1 MTAPHDTVAVI
12 RRFNRFYTRA
22 IGVLDRGHVGSPYT
36 LAETRTL
43 YEIATAPGPKGGVTP
58 KAVGERIG
66 LDPGYLSRIVK
77 RLERDGLVRREPS
90 DVDGRSV
97 VLRPSEDGSALM
109 AVLQQRSIA
118 QVEGLIA
125 GLSAG
130 QRAELTSALQT
141 VERLLGGGPPAE
153 PWTLGDPALGDYG
166 WVVQAHGEIYGRE
179 YGWDQRFEAL
189 VARIVADFVEALDPA
204 RERCWIARQGGRN
217 IGSIFLA
224 KGEGDTAKLRLLLV
238 DPQARGLGV
247 GRRLVDECIAFAR
260 AAGYARITL
269 WTQSIL
275 TAARAIYAQA
285 GFELVDSWPNR
296 DFGGW
301 GLTSERWDLKL

>member
-43 YEIATAPGPKGGVTP
+43 YEIAVGQGVTP
-58 KAVGERIG
+58 KAVGERTG

-90 DVDGRSV
+90 DVDGRSI
-97 VLRPSEDGSALM
+97 VLRPSEEGAALM
-109 AVLQQRSIA
+109 AVLQQRSVA

-125 GLSAG
+125 GLTAP
-130 QRAELTSALQT
+130 QRAELTAALET
-141 VERLLGGGPPAE
+141 VERLLEGGPPAE
-153 PWTLGDPALGDYG
+153 PWTLSGPELGDYG
-166 WVVQAHGEIYGRE
+166 WVVQSHGEIYGRE
-179 YGWDQRFEAL
+179 YGWDHRFEAL
-189 VARIVADFVEALDPA
+189 VARIVADFVDGFDPG
-204 RERCWIARQGGRN
+204 RERCWIAKQGGRN

-247 GRRLVDECIAFAR
+247 GRRLRRDHALDPEHLDRR
-260 AAGYARITL
+260 AGDLR
-269 WTQSIL
+269 
-275 TAARAIYAQA
+275 
-285 GFELVDSWPNR
+285 P
-296 DFGGW
+296 GG
-301 GLTSERWDLKL
+301 L

>member
-43 YEIATAPGPKGGVTP
+43 YEIATSEGVTP
-58 KAVGERIG
+58 KAVGERTG

-90 DVDGRSV
+90 DVDGRSI
-97 VLRPSEDGSALM
+97 VLRPSVQGAALM

-118 QVEGLIA
+118 QAEDLIA
-125 GLSAG
+125 DLSAP
-130 QRAELTSALQT
+130 QRAELTAALET
-141 VERLLGGGPPAE
+141 AERLLEGGSPAE
-153 PWTLGDPALGDYG
+153 PWTLADPELGDYG
-166 WVVQAHGEIYGRE
+166 WVVQSHGEIYGRE
-179 YGWDQRFEAL
+179 YGWDHRFEAL
-189 VARIVADFVEALDPA
+189 VARIVADFVDDFDPA
-204 RERCWIARQGGRN
+204 RERCWIAKQGGRN

-224 KGEGDTAKLRLLLV
+224 KGEGDVAKLRLLLV
-238 DPQARGLGV
+238 DPRARGLGV
-247 GRRLVDECIAFAR
+247 GRRLVDECIGFAR
-260 AAGYARITL
+260 AAGYAEITL

>member
-1 MTAPHDTVAVI
+1 MPAPHDTVAVI

-22 IGVLDRGHVGSPYT
+22 IGVMDKGHVGSPYT

-43 YEIATAPGPKGGVTP
+43 YEIATAQGVTP
-58 KAVGERIG
+58 KAVGERTG
-66 LDPGYLSRIVK
+66 LDPGYLSRILK
-77 RLERDGLVRREPS
+77 RLERDGLVQREPS

-97 VLRPSEDGSALM
+97 VLRPSEEGAALM
-109 AVLQQRSIA
+109 AVLQQRSAA
-118 QVEGLIA
+118 QAEGLITNLTA
-125 GLSAG
+125 A
-130 QRAELTSALQT
+130 QRLELTAALET
-141 VERLLGGGPPAE
+141 VERLLQGEPARE
-153 PWTLGDPALGDYG
+153 PWTLEEPALGDYG

-179 YGWDQRFEAL
+179 YGWDHRFEAL
-189 VARIVADFVEALDPA
+189 VARIVADFVDGFDPA
-204 RERCWIARQGGRN
+204 RERCWIAKQGGRN

-224 KGEGDTAKLRLLLV
+224 KGEGNVAKLRLLLV
-238 DPQARGLGV
+238 DPSARGLGV

-260 AAGYARITL
+260 AAGYAEMTL

-285 GFELVDSWPNR
+285 GFQLVDSWPNR
-296 DFGGW
+296 DFGGF